1 MFDAWVHMKV
11 DETALNRI
19 DVGCNEHANP
29 QREALDQ
36 TQGTRVV
43 FYNAGEPRLE

>member
-11 DETALNRI
+11 DEMALNRI

-29 QREALDQ
+29 QKLWIRHKGQESFFIMQ
-36 TQGTRVV
+36 VNPG
-43 FYNAGEPRLE
+43 